1 MESNK
6 LDQLFKNK
14 LDRHTSTPS
23 ADAWAMLES
32 KLQHKKKSN
41 KKVYWTSIAASIC
54 LLLVAFYVLQ
64 NKDSDQF
71 TTIEDTYAVN
81 IQEGEG
87 FNSNTRVK
95 TEFDKS
101 IPVVHKEIKS
111 AADHN
116 KNEEKKEVKKLNTA
130 SFAQESMLLISVESK
145 APELAKVQAISPS
158 ADSMFNTTLNNSIH
172 TIDPNLTIAETF
184 IEKQE
189 GTENGIIK
197 TKDKIKSLASE
208 LSIADLRSAKN
219 ELFASALQFEKKRN
233 N

>member
-41 KKVYWTSIAASIC
+41 KKFYWTSIAASVC
-54 LLLVAFYVLQ
+54 LLLVAFYFLQ
-64 NKDSDQF
+64 SKDSDQLS
-71 TTIEDTYAVN
+71 TVENTYAVN
-81 IQEGEG
+81 IQEGET
-87 FNSNTRVK
+87 FSPNTNWSSK
-95 TEFDKS
+95 LEKS
-101 IPVVHKEIKS
+101 IPVANKEIKS
-111 AADHN
+111 AVDHN
-116 KNEEKKEVKKLNTA
+116 RNKEKNEVKKLNTV
-130 SFAQESMLLISVESK
+130 SFAQESMLLTSIESK

>member
-41 KKVYWTSIAASIC
+41 KKFYWTSIAASVC
-54 LLLVAFYVLQ
+54 LLLVAFYFLQ
-64 NKDSDQF
+64 SKDSDQLS
-71 TTIEDTYAVN
+71 TVENTYAVN
-81 IQEGEG
+81 IQEGET
-87 FNSNTRVK
+87 FSPNTNWSSK
-95 TEFDKS
+95 LEKS
-101 IPVVHKEIKS
+101 IPVANKEIKRT
-111 AADHN
+111 ADEI
-116 KNEEKKEVKKLNTA
+116 KKEDKKEVDKFNTA
-130 SFAQESMLLISVESK
+130 AFTQESILLTSVEPK
-145 APELAKVQAISPS
+145 APELVKVPAISPK
-158 ADSMFNTTLNNSIH
+158 AESMFNTVLNNSIH
-172 TIDPNLTIAETF
+172 SIDPNLTIAETF

-189 GTENGIIK
+189 DSENGIIK

>member
-32 KLQHKKKSN
+32 KLQHKKKTN

-54 LLLVAFYVLQ
+54 LLLVAFYFLQ
-64 NKDSDQF
+64 NKDSDQL
-71 TTIEDTYAVN
+71 TTIENTYAAN

-111 AADHN
+111 PADHN
-116 KNEEKKEVKKLNTA
+116 KHEEKKEVKKLNTA
-130 SFAQESMLLISVESK
+130 SFSQESMLLTSVESK

-158 ADSMFNTTLNNSIH
+158 ADSMFNTFLNNSIH

-189 GTENGIIK
+189 GTDNGIIK